1 MIYSI
6 IANIVLLA
14 LLVLSIKWGLSR
26 GKHGIKKN
34 VNVLLDHSIADAEIR
49 KVQESVTNKI
59 VEAKNRNEADKAV
72 THIFNVARNSKLS
85 DYKASR

>member
-26 GKHGIKKN
+26 GSHDIKKN

-59 VEAKNRNEADKAV
+59 VEAKNRNEADKV
-72 THIFNVARNSKLS
+72 VNHIFNIARNSKLS
-85 DYKASR
+85 DYKTSR